1 MDPIMTQQDI
11 DSFAKKCEAEMP
23 KHNVTVPLRFGMWEA
38 ESWSLMLI
46 CCKKVRKASDEDML
60 NDTETALMNLGLS
73 EDDIYYGGYGSK
85 EGGYVWIVSHPDMPQ
100 CVKDRLVREDAEEEA
115 AEEERQRLE
124 YEAAQKQQ
132 AEETARLIRDLAA
145 GKLKSSTADGF
156 LVLAGEFYDAI
167 ESGEKTVETR
177 EFSAYNLKRTI
188 GLTSIRLQR
197 GYGHPGKPPKKMR
210 YEVTKV
216 TLEDEDERECDPY
229 KVPKG
234 FVPAYINLYLGKR
247 LD

>member
-38 ESWSLMLI
+38 ESWSLKVVF
-46 CCKKVRKASDEDML
+46 CKVRKEGD
-60 NDTETALMNLGLS
+60 DTLLDNAEAAFVNLGLS

-100 CVKDRLVREDAEEEA
+100 CVKDRLAREDAEEEA

-132 AEETARLIRDLAA
+132 AEETARLIKDLAA
-145 GKLKSSTADGF
+145 GKLKSSTA
-156 LVLAGEFYDAI
+156 
-167 ESGEKTVETR
+167 ESMSR
-177 EFSAYNLKRTI
+177 EVF
-188 GLTSIRLQR
+188 
-197 GYGHPGKPPKKMR
+197 
-210 YEVTKV
+210 
-216 TLEDEDERECDPY
+216 
-229 KVPKG
+229 
-234 FVPAYINLYLGKR
+234 
-247 LD
+247 